1 MNYFINLKYTL
12 FVSICLLYV
21 VSSRDSVN
29 NDVVN
34 AIVKRKID
42 ISTQLVRITST
53 ITIENTG
60 KSPIASYLFTVDNE
74 LESQLSY
81 IKATVNIYLSY
92 FMHYQNKYHIMYTN
106 YFRNKSKIIF
116 LKCICSIVMF

>member
-92 FMHYQNKYHIMYTN
+92 FMHYLYL
-106 YFRNKSKIIF
+106 SE
-116 LKCICSIVMF
+116 